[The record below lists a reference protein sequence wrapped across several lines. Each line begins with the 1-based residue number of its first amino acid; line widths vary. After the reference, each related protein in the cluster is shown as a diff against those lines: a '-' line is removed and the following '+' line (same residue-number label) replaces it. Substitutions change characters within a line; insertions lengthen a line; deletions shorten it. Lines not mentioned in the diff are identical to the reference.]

1 LDEDIIDSKH
11 SLKDSEKINGE
22 FVLPHYEEAFYNRAS
37 GLPSA
42 GGLPSKADLVQLD
55 SDPVCSSAGCTQYK
69 HKKTKRGYDINYPVA
84 NNGVDQDMMDN
95 EASLNQAQ
103 KDLSHDWEFGT
114 KASKA
119 KWKNPAKKTKY
130 DFSPKLDS

>member
-1 LDEDIIDSKH
+1 VTSKANMGAMEDKYGKWDYPKGDWFVQIDS
-11 SLKDSEKINGE
+11 N
-22 FVLPHYEEAFYNRAS
+22 
-37 GLPSA
+37 
-42 GGLPSKADLVQLD
+42 